1 MSTYKT
7 ADHMLIELL
16 IDGAKYSI
24 VHSGVQERIAHFFQT
39 PIFPKRQLPRH
50 LLSRRPEQAIFSESI
65 EVPVAW
71 CAQVMRTPQ
80 YWIERCGEREAQL
93 LSLFF
98 LKGT

>member
-24 VHSGVQERIAHFFQT
+24 VPMAHFFQT